1 MRRWQQHG
9 KSLENN
15 SVRKMKNPWS
25 GMPKERC
32 NWPRILRIIVTIQN
46 PLSREVFWHENA
58 KIPRQARQNPIAA
71 GDFQWILTRNCEDTE
86 QLRIIQESTKW
97 LTFYNK
103 RTGIFG
109 DIKSFVG
116 LFLYKCP
123 KVAVSVNDVSILV
136 AMTG

>member
-1 MRRWQQHG
+1 MRRWQRHG

-15 SVRKMKNPWS
+15 SVRKMKNLWS
-25 GMPKERC
+25 GMPKERR
-32 NWPRILRIIVTIQN
+32 NWPRNI
-46 PLSREVFWHENA
+46 
-58 KIPRQARQNPIAA
+58 
-71 GDFQWILTRNCEDTE
+71 
-86 QLRIIQESTKW
+86 RIIQESTKW

>member
-1 MRRWQQHG
+1 MFGEDLFFMTARNRICSKADAG
-9 KSLENN
+9 N
-15 SVRKMKNPWS
+15 SAEKVKK
-25 GMPKERC
+25 
-32 NWPRILRIIVTIQN
+32 PRNI
-46 PLSREVFWHENA
+46 
-58 KIPRQARQNPIAA
+58 
-71 GDFQWILTRNCEDTE
+71 
-86 QLRIIQESTKW
+86 RIIQESTKW

>member
-25 GMPKERC
+25 GMLKERC
-32 NWPRILRIIVTIQN
+32 NWPRNI
-46 PLSREVFWHENA
+46 
-58 KIPRQARQNPIAA
+58 
-71 GDFQWILTRNCEDTE
+71 
-86 QLRIIQESTKW
+86 RIIQESTKW
-97 LTFYNK
+97 LAFYNK
-103 RTGIFG
+103 RTSIFG
-109 DIKSFVG
+109 DIKSFFG
-116 LFLYKCP
+116 LFLYKGP